1 MRRGR
6 AHTSGRC
13 GFDLPADPGAA
24 ARTLEA
30 PPPPLNKMAVYGNDA
45 IGIPLD
51 RERFVRGLVRAAV
64 KEYFVV

>member
-1 MRRGR
+1 
-6 AHTSGRC
+6 
-13 GFDLPADPGAA
+13 
-24 ARTLEA
+24 
-30 PPPPLNKMAVYGNDA
+30 MAVYGNDA